1 MSFGW
6 FSNAGEIAV
15 VREISQLD
23 VSINWVGG
31 CASGKIFIILAVAF
45 CHRVQR
51 CDDLVGK
58 AFVSQSFEVPPGAI
72 LAEAQ
77 FLNFVSCELH
87 HNHHGPFMELLTF
100 PAIADK
106 GLTLVGRF
114 LEENQMRKSSMGVLS
129 LSAVAVLLTPGNG
142 STQPATYVGAPTP
155 DLLAVANAM
164 AV

>member
-1 MSFGW
+1 
-6 FSNAGEIAV
+6 
-15 VREISQLD
+15 
-23 VSINWVGG
+23 
-31 CASGKIFIILAVAF
+31 
-45 CHRVQR
+45 
-51 CDDLVGK
+51 
-58 AFVSQSFEVPPGAI
+58 
-72 LAEAQ
+72 
-77 FLNFVSCELH
+77 
-87 HNHHGPFMELLTF
+87 MELLTF